1 MAENKQNKNLI
12 KHMEHFDEVR
22 KFGITDEG
30 RLHA

>member
-22 KFGITDEG
+22 KFGIIDEG
-30 RLHA
+30 LLHA